1 MSTAL
6 AHRLTRVEGE
16 RLAAAITRFAES
28 CRRVFTTPDAAA
40 DADAAADPEGADDT
54 PFTLALW
61 PVIELTT
68 DHPTDHPAIR
78 AALATVAPF
87 VALPPDA
94 GPLPILAALEDVLG
108 DWERDAQG

>member
-1 MSTAL
+1 MSLLL
-6 AHRLTRVEGE
+6 ARRLARVEGE
-16 RLAAAITRFAES
+16 RLAAAITRFADS

-40 DADAAADPEGADDT
+40 DKRAATPEGEEDT

-61 PVIELTT
+61 EVIALTT
-68 DHPTDHPAIR
+68 AHPADHPAIR

-87 VALPPDA
+87 VALPPSA

-108 DWERDAQG
+108 DWERDQR